1 MPCEQTSPALSASPM
16 KRSEPRAL
24 RIDPDPD
31 GERRRAA
38 RARLGLTGK
47 GGEARRRASVGRL
60 LVRGLLALLFI
71 SVAWVAALRVVD
83 PPWSALMLGE
93 SLAALRAGER
103 GFTIEHEWRP
113 ASAIS
118 PLLARAV
125 VAAEDQ
131 RFHRHHGFDFAAIE
145 AALATHEAGG
155 PLRGASTITQQ
166 VAKNLFLWRGRHWLR
181 KGLEAWFTIWI
192 ELLWP
197 KVRILEV
204 YLNVAQF
211 GRGVY
216 GAEAASRR
224 YFGRPARELDAAQA
238 ALLAAALPN
247 PLRHRVEAPDERMR
261 RRQQWILRQM
271 RLAGGL

>member
-1 MPCEQTSPALSASPM
+1 M
-16 KRSEPRAL
+16 KRGEPRAP

-38 RARLGLTGK
+38 RARLGFDDVV
-47 GGEARRRASVGRL
+47 GEPRRRLRLGRLFARCVLAVLLASV
-60 LVRGLLALLFI
+60 AP
-71 SVAWVAALRVVD
+71 VAALRVVD
-83 PPWSALMLGE
+83 PPWSALMIGE
-93 SLAALRAGER
+93 RLAALRAGER
-103 GFTIEHEWRP
+103 GFTLEREWRP

-145 AALATHEAGG
+145 AALATREAGG

-197 KVRILEV
+197 KARILEV

-211 GRGVY
+211 GRGLY

-247 PLRHRVEAPDERMR
+247 PLRYRVDAPDERMR

-271 RLAGGL
+271 RLAGSLARAP

>member
-1 MPCEQTSPALSASPM
+1 M
-16 KRSEPRAL
+16 KPGPPRAL
-24 RIDPDPD
+24 RIDPDPE

-38 RARLGLTGK
+38 RARLGLD
-47 GGEARRRASVGRL
+47 ARAAAPRRRLRLGAWVLCSLLGVVLASVA
-60 LVRGLLALLFI
+60 LVGLF
-71 SVAWVAALRVVD
+71 RYVD
-83 PPWSALMLGE
+83 PPLSALMIGE
-93 SLAALRAGER
+93 WLDARRAGER
-103 GFTIEHEWRP
+103 GFTLQRTWRP
-113 ASAIS
+113 AAAIS

-131 RFHRHHGFDFAAIE
+131 KFARHHGFDFAAIE
-145 AALATHEAGG
+145 AALATREAGG

-197 KVRILEV
+197 KARILEV
-204 YLNVAQF
+204 YLNLAQF
-211 GRGVY
+211 GRGLY
-216 GAEAASRR
+216 GAEAASRH
-224 YFGRPARELDAAQA
+224 YFGRPARALDAAQA

-247 PLRHRVEAPDERMR
+247 PLRYRVDAPDAAMR

-271 RLAGGL
+271 RLGASPAPAP